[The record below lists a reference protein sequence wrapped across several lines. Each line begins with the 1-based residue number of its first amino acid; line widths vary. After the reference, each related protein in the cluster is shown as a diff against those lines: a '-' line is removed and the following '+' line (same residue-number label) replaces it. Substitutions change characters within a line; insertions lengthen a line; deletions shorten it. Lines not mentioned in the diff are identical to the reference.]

1 MHSLQIFGEQIK
13 FPLLAVDGVVLGV
26 VVGAVLGVGRGV
38 LLGKSE
44 LCSSTV
50 HVLFAHTSGG
60 GDPKTAGFVEM
71 S

>member
-1 MHSLQIFGEQIK
+1 LYHQQIFGGQSK

-26 VVGAVLGVGRGV
+26 VDGVVLGVFCGRA
-38 LLGKSE
+38 E
-44 LCSSTV
+44 LCSGTV

>member
-1 MHSLQIFGEQIK
+1 M
-13 FPLLAVDGVVLGV
+13 LAHARKLGFDVVLGVVLGV
-26 VVGAVLGVGRGV
+26 VRGV